1 MNVKS
6 FLYGSVLGMVA
17 VTALGQF
24 NMTAES
30 KQENLPI
37 GIPPETVAAYV
48 HAVIQADRTTYT
60 TQIVERMQMRGVVVA
75 SENWEQRGTLPLP
88 VQFLNESARLV
99 AENQKGVSF
108 RLISLWPINQRN
120 RPANDFERAGL
131 QEILTQGDRP
141 HTGIITKGEL
151 RYFQAVFADRA
162 ISQGCV
168 GCHNA
173 HPDSPK
179 IDLKLN
185 DIMGGIVITLPL

>member
-6 FLYGSVLGMVA
+6 FVSGGVLGMVVVA
-17 VTALGQF
+17 VLAQLSV
-24 NMTAES
+24 TAES
-30 KQENLPI
+30 KQPNTPI

-48 HAVIQADRTTYT
+48 HAVIQADRATYT
-60 TQIVERMQMRGVVVA
+60 TQIVERMQMRGAVVA

-88 VQFLNESARLV
+88 VQFLNESDRLV

-120 RPANDFERAGL
+120 GPANDVEREAL

-141 HTGIITKGEL
+141 HTGIITKGGL

-162 ISQGCV
+162 ISQSCV

-173 HPDSPK
+173 HPESPK
-179 IDLKLN
+179 ADSKLN
-185 DIMGGIVITLPL
+185 DVMGGVVITLPL

>member
-6 FLYGSVLGMVA
+6 FAYGGVLGMLVVA
-17 VTALGQF
+17 AMGQLS
-24 NMTAES
+24 AES
-30 KQENLPI
+30 KQANTPI

-60 TQIVERMQMRGVVVA
+60 TQIVERMQMRGIVVA

-120 RPANDFERAGL
+120 GPANDFEREGL
-131 QEILTQGDRP
+131 QEIRTHGDSP
-141 HTGIITKGEL
+141 HTGIITKGGQ

-162 ISQGCV
+162 ISQSCV

-173 HPDSPK
+173 HPESPK
-179 IDLKLN
+179 TDFKLN
-185 DIMGGIVITLPL
+185 DVMGGVVITLPL

>member
-6 FLYGSVLGMVA
+6 FLYGSVWGMLIVA
-17 VTALGQF
+17 ALGQLSV
-24 NMTAES
+24 TADS
-30 KQENLPI
+30 KQADIPL

-48 HAVIQADRTTYT
+48 HAVIQADRKTYT
-60 TQIVERMQMRGVVVA
+60 TQIVERMQMRGIVVA

-120 RPANDFERAGL
+120 GPANDFEREGL
-131 QEILTQGDRP
+131 QDVLRQGDRP
-141 HTGIITKGEL
+141 HTGIITKGGV

-168 GCHNA
+168 GCHNT
-173 HPDSPK
+173 HPGSPK
-179 IDLKLN
+179 TDFKLN
-185 DIMGGIVITLPL
+185 DVIGGLVITLPL

>member
-6 FLYGSVLGMVA
+6 FLYGGVLGMVVVA
-17 VTALGQF
+17 GLGQF
-24 NMTAES
+24 NVTAES
-30 KQENLPI
+30 KQENLPV

-60 TQIVERMQMRGVVVA
+60 TQIVERMQMRGIVVA

-120 RPANDFERAGL
+120 RPASDFERAGL

-162 ISQGCV
+162 ISQSCV

-179 IDLKLN
+179 TDFKLN
-185 DIMGGIVITLPL
+185 DIIGGIVITLPL

>member
-1 MNVKS
+1 MNVKGFVS
-6 FLYGSVLGMVA
+6 GGVLGMMVVA
-17 VTALGQF
+17 VLAQLSV
-24 NMTAES
+24 TAES
-30 KQENLPI
+30 KQTNTPI

-48 HAVIQADRTTYT
+48 HAVIQADRATYT

-120 RPANDFERAGL
+120 GPANDVERAAL

-141 HTGIITKGEL
+141 HTGIITKGGL

-162 ISQGCV
+162 ISQSCV

-173 HPDSPK
+173 HPESPK
-179 IDLKLN
+179 TDFKLN
-185 DIMGGIVITLPL
+185 DVMGGVVITLPL

>member
-1 MNVKS
+1 MNLKS
-6 FLYGSVLGMVA
+6 FVYGSVLGMLVVA
-17 VTALGQF
+17 ALGQLSV
-24 NMTAES
+24 TAES
-30 KQENLPI
+30 KQADTPI

-60 TQIVERMQMRGVVVA
+60 TQIVERMQMRGIVVA

-88 VQFLNESARLV
+88 VQFLNESSRLV

-120 RPANDFERAGL
+120 GPANDFERVGL
-131 QEILTQGDRP
+131 QDILTHGDRP
-141 HTGIITKGEL
+141 HTGIITKGGQ

-162 ISQGCV
+162 ISQSCV

-173 HPDSPK
+173 HPESPK
-179 IDLKLN
+179 TDFKLN
-185 DIMGGIVITLPL
+185 DVMGGVVITLPL

>member
-6 FLYGSVLGMVA
+6 FVYGGVLGMLVVA
-17 VTALGQF
+17 ALGHLS
-24 NMTAES
+24 MTAES
-30 KQENLPI
+30 KQASTPI

-48 HAVIQADRTTYT
+48 HAVIQADRATYT
-60 TQIVERMQMRGVVVA
+60 TQIVERMQMRGIVVA

-120 RPANDFERAGL
+120 GPANDFEREGL
-131 QEILTQGDRP
+131 QEVLTHGDRP
-141 HTGIITKGEL
+141 HTDVITKGGL

-162 ISQGCV
+162 LSQSCV

-173 HPDSPK
+173 HPESPK
-179 IDLKLN
+179 TDFKLN
-185 DIMGGIVITLPL
+185 DVMGGVVITLPL

>member
-6 FLYGSVLGMVA
+6 FAYGGVLGMLVVA
-17 VTALGQF
+17 ALGQVSV
-24 NMTAES
+24 TAEN
-30 KQENLPI
+30 KQASTPI

-48 HAVIQADRTTYT
+48 HAVIQADRATYT
-60 TQIVERMQMRGVVVA
+60 TQIVERMQMRGIVVA

-120 RPANDFERAGL
+120 GPANDFEREGL
-131 QEILTQGDRP
+131 QDVLRQGDRP
-141 HTGIITKGEL
+141 HTGIITKGGV

-162 ISQGCV
+162 ISQSCV

-173 HPDSPK
+173 HSGSPK
-179 IDLKLN
+179 TDFKLN
-185 DIMGGIVITLPL
+185 DVMGGVVITLPL

>member
-6 FLYGSVLGMVA
+6 FAYGGVLGMLVVA
-17 VTALGQF
+17 AMGQLS
-24 NMTAES
+24 AES
-30 KQENLPI
+30 KQANTPI

-60 TQIVERMQMRGVVVA
+60 TQIVERMQMRGIVVA

-120 RPANDFERAGL
+120 GPANDFEREGL
-131 QEILTQGDRP
+131 QEIRTHGDRP
-141 HTGIITKGEL
+141 HTGIITKGGQ

-162 ISQGCV
+162 ISQSCV

-173 HPDSPK
+173 HPESPK
-179 IDLKLN
+179 TDFKLN
-185 DIMGGIVITLPL
+185 DVMGGVVITLPL